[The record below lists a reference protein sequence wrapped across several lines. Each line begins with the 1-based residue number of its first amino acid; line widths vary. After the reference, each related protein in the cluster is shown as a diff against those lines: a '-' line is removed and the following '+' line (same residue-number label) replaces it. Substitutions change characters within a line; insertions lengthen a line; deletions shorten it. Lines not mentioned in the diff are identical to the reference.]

1 MIKHAAEIFIRNR
14 FFAFTLLVICF
25 FTGSVYAS
33 SEIDVGLTVSQF
45 SAELVASS
53 SFVATE
59 PGGEKTTL
67 EKGKYF
73 IAANQG
79 KITLGDR
86 QLVSG
91 TVLEIAEQEEKDEK
105 NNENANNP
113 SDKNTDQTKS
123 NNATVNTEKNVNQK
137 KSKNE
142 TVNTD
147 DNTDKNTDRSKDRSA
162 PERPR
167 HLFTINRQ
175 EYRGTLKLY
184 LTNDGKNLTIVNR
197 IPMEYYVNSVL
208 GPKSSPIWPDE
219 AIKAQAV
226 AIRSLAWYYKQNPE
240 SSLFAVRAMEPEA
253 FYGGI
258 RNENKNI
265 TAIAAQTA
273 GQVLYYNG
281 SPAMTYTCESSG
293 GMTVSASEA
302 LQKDIPYLQA
312 VEDYDTDCPSFTWE
326 KRIQTV
332 TVSRLLDQGGHKIGR
347 LRGYRISD
355 SEKPDKKDRYP
366 SGRVKTIY
374 WQGDLGSVSMTGQ
387 EFADMLALSSNW
399 FDVYITDPV
408 PQKLVVP
415 IENSEGLEIGKKQIP
430 IEVKGREKSAF
441 KSAIPGYHF
450 LEGTNEETILFKGKG
465 IGRGLGLSKWGAKGM
480 ADAAP
485 EKAENYYKTILQ
497 HYYPGTYLVSVY

>member
-1 MIKHAAEIFIRNR
+1 MKRKIADKSITKY
-14 FFAFTLLVICF
+14 FFVFAVLLTCLFSSTVQ
-25 FTGSVYAS
+25 AS
-33 SEIDVGLTVSQF
+33 SDIDVGLIVSQF
-45 SAELVASS
+45 SAELISPS

-59 PGGEKTTL
+59 PGGEKTML
-67 EKGKYF
+67 EKGKFF
-73 IAANQG
+73 IAVNQG
-79 KITLGDR
+79 KIKLGDH
-86 QLVSG
+86 QLASG
-91 TVLEIAEQEEKDEK
+91 TVLEIAEQDDKDK
-105 NNENANNP
+105 AK
-113 SDKNTDQTKS
+113 DKNKS
-123 NNATVNTEKNVNQK
+123 
-137 KSKNE
+137 
-142 TVNTD
+142 
-147 DNTDKNTDRSKDRSA
+147 SA
-162 PERPR
+162 ADPR
-167 HLFTINRQ
+167 HLFTVNRQ
-175 EYRGTLKLY
+175 EYRGTLRIY

-197 IPMEYYVNSVL
+197 VPMEYYVNSVL

-219 AIKAQAV
+219 AVKAQAV
-226 AIRSLAWYYKQNPE
+226 AVRSLAWYYKQNPE
-240 SSLFAVRAMEPEA
+240 SNLFAVRAVEPEA

-265 TAIAAQTA
+265 TAIAAPTA

-326 KRIQTV
+326 KKIQAV
-332 TVSRLLDQGGHKIGR
+332 TISRLLEQGGHSLGR

-355 SEKPDKKDRYP
+355 SDKPDQKDRFP
-366 SGRVKTIY
+366 SGRVKTIF
-374 WQGDLGSVSMTGQ
+374 WQGDLGSASVTGQ

-408 PQKLVVP
+408 PQKLDVS
-415 IENSEGLEIGKKQIP
+415 IENKDGMEIGKKQIP
-430 IEVKGREKSAF
+430 IEVKGREQSAW

-485 EKAENYYKTILQ
+485 ENAKDYYKPILQ
-497 HYYPGTYLVSVY
+497 HYYPGTNLVSAY

>member
-1 MIKHAAEIFIRNR
+1 MKRKIADQFITNFFLIF
-14 FFAFTLLVICF
+14 AVLLTCF
-25 FTGSVYAS
+25 FSSTVQAS
-33 SEIDVGLTVSQF
+33 SDIDVGLIVSQF
-45 SAELVASS
+45 SAELIAPS
-53 SFVATE
+53 SFIATE
-59 PGGEKTTL
+59 PGGQKTTL

-79 KITLGDR
+79 KIKLGDH

-91 TVLEIAEQEEKDEK
+91 TVLDIAEQDDKGK
-105 NNENANNP
+105 AK
-113 SDKNTDQTKS
+113 DKNKS
-123 NNATVNTEKNVNQK
+123 
-137 KSKNE
+137 
-142 TVNTD
+142 
-147 DNTDKNTDRSKDRSA
+147 SA
-162 PERPR
+162 ADSR
-167 HLFTINRQ
+167 HLFTVNRQ
-175 EYRGTLKLY
+175 EYRGTLRIY

-197 IPMEYYVNSVL
+197 VPMEYYVNSVL

-219 AIKAQAV
+219 AVKAQAV
-226 AIRSLAWYYKQNPE
+226 AVRSLAWYHKQNPE
-240 SSLFAVRAMEPEA
+240 SNLFAVRAAEPEA

-302 LQKDIPYLQA
+302 LQKEIPYLQA
-312 VEDYDTDCPSFTWE
+312 VEDYDTDCPGFTWE
-326 KRIQTV
+326 KKIQAV
-332 TVSRLLDQGGHKIGR
+332 TISRLLEQGGHSLGR

-355 SEKPDKKDRYP
+355 SEKPDQKDRYP
-366 SGRVKTIY
+366 SGRVKTIF
-374 WQGDLGSVSMTGQ
+374 WQGELGSVSMTGQ
-387 EFADMLALSSNW
+387 EFADMLALNSNW

-408 PQKLVVP
+408 PQKLDVS
-415 IENSEGLEIGKKQIP
+415 IENSQGMEIGKKQIP
-430 IEVKGREKSAF
+430 IEVKGREKSAW

-485 EKAENYYKTILQ
+485 ENAKDYYKTILQ
-497 HYYPGTYLVSVY
+497 HYYPGTNLVSAY